1 MLPSNGTTGS
11 APAGKDGGL
20 IGWFIRN
27 PVAANLLMLVL
38 LVGGALSAVNLQ
50 RQVFPTISPGTVVVT
65 VPFPGATPAEVEEGV
80 TRRVEEA
87 VLGIDGVKRVNSTAS
102 ENVGRVVVETNDFAD
117 LQLVKDDIES
127 AVDRLSDFPPENA
140 EKPVVVAP
148 KPTGGV
154 VTLAVVGDVGAMA
167 LRRAAEDIER
177 DLLTQPGVSLVSL
190 EGDRDLEISIEVSE
204 ATLRRYDLTFAEVA
218 GAVRQSSLD
227 LAGGSIASDSGEILL
242 RTNQKRQTGEEF
254 ESVVIR
260 TLPDGSLVT
269 LADVA
274 EIKDGFVREQLT
286 NDYNGRPAV
295 FVKVARAEAE
305 DVLKVK
311 AAVDE
316 FLTGYSPPP
325 GVELIQ
331 LRDETQLLRERVN
344 LLLRNGAF
352 GFALVFLFLVLML
365 DLRLAV
371 WVSAGIATAFMGG
384 IMLFGALG
392 VTITMISLFGLII
405 VLGLVV
411 DDAIVIGENI
421 DAEQQSG
428 APGDVAARRGAQRM
442 LAPVVVGVLTTVA
455 AFAPLLV
462 TGGTFGDITRAIPVV
477 VISVLLVSVLEAF
490 CILPSHLSH
499 GASWSRGPI
508 KRIQAKIGAGVKWV
522 RDRLVRPGVMLAA
535 QWRYATVGIAIAFF
549 VLCIGLLQNGQ
560 VRFIFFPAVEGNSL
574 SASLTM
580 PDGTPFERTDAAIQ
594 RMTDAAYEVAAE
606 IGEESGETLFV
617 SVTSTSGGRATS
629 DNGPGGQSSFSG
641 QENIGQVRIELTP
654 FGQRVTP
661 AAEIERR
668 WRARVG
674 TIEGAERV
682 SFASSFVQFGSDVE
696 FELAHQDERLLVA
709 AAEALKEQL
718 AQVEGVNQV
727 EDSFD
732 LGKRQLVFELTPAGR
747 AAGLR
752 EADIAV
758 QVRQGFFGEE
768 VQRIQRGREE
778 IRVYV
783 RYPEATRAKLDSLD
797 NFRVQLP
804 SGGSAPLLTVASVE
818 ESRAYS
824 SIERIDGRRVVTVSA
839 DVDESV
845 STPNIANEVILSSV
859 MPALE
864 QQYPG
869 LRWVRA
875 GSAREQ
881 NEDLATL
888 GSAFIVVL
896 LIIFAMIAT
905 QLRSY
910 IQPLAILVAI
920 PLGVA
925 GAVLGHFV
933 LGFALSFI
941 SIFGIVALAGVA
953 VNASVVL
960 VDLYNQHR
968 DAGKTPIEAAADS
981 AARRFRPVLLT
992 TLTTALGLAPLLLE
1006 KSPQAQFLIPMA
1018 VSLGFGI
1025 VISGFMVL
1033 FVTPA
1038 VAVIIDDW
1046 RAKVSTRSAAA
1057 SAGTA
1062 PDAESAT
1069 TKRVPAGL
1077 LALGAVFL
1085 APTVTDAAD
1094 LELRLDNGP
1103 DDGVLVFQVYDAADA
1118 FVDLRDPA
1126 QEFSLPAASDGTYRL
1141 SNVTEGE
1148 IAVLVY
1154 HDENTNGRI
1163 DKNFIGIPREPLA
1176 ISNNY
1181 QPKGPPSFARA
1192 SFIMPADE
1200 SLQMG
1205 MEMYRALGERGR
1217 FGVGVGV
1224 IGRSSPY
1231 LDSSQNVTQAIP
1243 AITYVG
1249 ERLQWFGPALRYGLV
1264 GSGKVRLAAA
1274 AEYRVGVYE
1283 EADSDALSGLGDRDG
1298 TLLGGLGLQ
1307 YEFSEGFELELLY
1320 QHDVLD
1326 RIGGGMANVRLSRG
1340 IPWRNA
1346 VFVPQIAY
1354 NWLSTEMSNHDFGVP
1369 LGAATAGRPAYRLGS
1384 TTSVEAGLGISVELS
1399 EDWRI
1404 IVNVAGERLDEE
1416 VAASPI
1422 VDDDVVIK
1430 GVAIVTYVF

>member
-1 MLPSNGTTGS
+1 MLRNNDTRDLAPGS
-11 APAGKDGGL
+11 ENRGL
-20 IGWFIRN
+20 ISWFIRN
-27 PVAANLLMLVL
+27 PVAANLLMVVL

-102 ENVGRVVVETNDFAD
+102 ENVGRIVVEISDFAEE
-117 LQLVKDDIES
+117 QLVKDDIES
-127 AVDRLSDFPPENA
+127 AVNRLSDFPPENA

-154 VTLAVVGDVGAMA
+154 VTLAVVGELGPMA
-167 LRRAAEDIER
+167 LRRVAEDIER
-177 DLLTQPGVSLVSL
+177 DLLTQRGVSLVSL
-190 EGDRDLEISIEVSE
+190 EGDRDLEVSIEVSE
-204 ATLRRYDLTFAEVA
+204 ATLRRYDLTLAEVA
-218 GAVRQSSLD
+218 SAVRQSSLD
-227 LAGGSIASDSGEILL
+227 LAGGSIASSSGEILL
-242 RTNQKRQTGEEF
+242 RTNQKRQTGEAF

-260 TLPDGSLVT
+260 TLPDGSVIT
-269 LADVA
+269 LADIA
-274 EIKDGFVREQLT
+274 DINDGFVRKQLK
-286 NDYNGRPAV
+286 NEYNGRPAV

-305 DVLKVK
+305 DVLQVK

-316 FLTGYSPPP
+316 FLTAYSPPP

-384 IMLFGALG
+384 IMLFGVLG

-428 APGDVAARRGAQRM
+428 GGAESAASRGAHRM

-462 TGGTFGDITRAIPVV
+462 TGGTFGDITRAIPLV
-477 VISVLLVSVLEAF
+477 VISVLLVSLLEAF
-490 CILPSHLSH
+490 CILPAHLSH
-499 GASWSRGPI
+499 GGSWSRGPI
-508 KRIQAKIGAGVKWV
+508 KRLQAKIGAGVEWL
-522 RDRLVRPGVMLAA
+522 RERLVRPGVAFAA
-535 QWRYATVGIAIAFF
+535 KWRYATIGVAVAFF
-549 VLCIGLLQNGQ
+549 ILCIGLLQNGH

-580 PDGTPFERTDAAIQ
+580 PDGTPFERTDAAVQ
-594 RMTDAAYEVAAE
+594 HMTNAAYEVAEE
-606 IGEESGETLFV
+606 IQEESGETLFV
-617 SVTSTSGGRATS
+617 SVTSTSGGNAS
-629 DNGPGGQSSFSG
+629 SNNGPGGQSTFSG
-641 QENIGQVRIELTP
+641 EENIGQVRIELTP
-654 FGQRVTP
+654 FGQRITP
-661 AAEIERR
+661 AAQIERR
-668 WRARVG
+668 WRSRVG
-674 TIEGAERV
+674 RIEGAERV
-682 SFASSFVQFGSDVE
+682 SFSSSFVRFGSDVE
-696 FELAHQDERLLVA
+696 FELAHQNEELLVA
-709 AAEALKEQL
+709 SVEELKQRL
-718 AQVEGVNQV
+718 AQIEGVNQI

-732 LGKRQLVFELTPAGR
+732 LGKRQLVFELTAAGR

-783 RYPEATRAKLDSLD
+783 RYPESTRTNLDALD

-804 SGGSAPLLTVASVE
+804 GGSSAPLLTMASIE

-839 DVDESV
+839 DVDEAI
-845 STPNIANEVILSSV
+845 STPNIANEAILASV
-859 MPALE
+859 MPELE
-864 QQYPG
+864 QKYPG

-875 GSAREQ
+875 GTTREQ

-960 VDLYNQHR
+960 VDLYNQYR
-968 DAGKTPIEAAADS
+968 SEGRTPIQAAADS

-992 TLTTALGLAPLLLE
+992 TLTTALGLAPLLFE
-1006 KSPQAQFLIPMA
+1006 TSPQAQFLIPMA

-1033 FVTPA
+1033 FVTPV

-1046 RAKVSTRSAAA
+1046 RATA
-1057 SAGTA
+1057 SA
-1062 PDAESAT
+1062 
-1069 TKRVPAGL
+1069 
-1077 LALGAVFL
+1077 
-1085 APTVTDAAD
+1085 
-1094 LELRLDNGP
+1094 
-1103 DDGVLVFQVYDAADA
+1103 
-1118 FVDLRDPA
+1118 
-1126 QEFSLPAASDGTYRL
+1126 
-1141 SNVTEGE
+1141 
-1148 IAVLVY
+1148 
-1154 HDENTNGRI
+1154 
-1163 DKNFIGIPREPLA
+1163 
-1176 ISNNY
+1176 
-1181 QPKGPPSFARA
+1181 
-1192 SFIMPADE
+1192 
-1200 SLQMG
+1200 
-1205 MEMYRALGERGR
+1205 
-1217 FGVGVGV
+1217 
-1224 IGRSSPY
+1224 RSSAVV
-1231 LDSSQNVTQAIP
+1231 DGQA
-1243 AITYVG
+1243 
-1249 ERLQWFGPALRYGLV
+1249 Q
-1264 GSGKVRLAAA
+1264 
-1274 AEYRVGVYE
+1274 
-1283 EADSDALSGLGDRDG
+1283 
-1298 TLLGGLGLQ
+1298 
-1307 YEFSEGFELELLY
+1307 
-1320 QHDVLD
+1320 
-1326 RIGGGMANVRLSRG
+1326 
-1340 IPWRNA
+1340 
-1346 VFVPQIAY
+1346 
-1354 NWLSTEMSNHDFGVP
+1354 ST
-1369 LGAATAGRPAYRLGS
+1369 
-1384 TTSVEAGLGISVELS
+1384 
-1399 EDWRI
+1399 
-1404 IVNVAGERLDEE
+1404 
-1416 VAASPI
+1416 
-1422 VDDDVVIK
+1422 
-1430 GVAIVTYVF
+1430 

>member
-1 MLPSNGTTGS
+1 
-11 APAGKDGGL
+11 
-20 IGWFIRN
+20 
-27 PVAANLLMLVL
+27 MLVL
-38 LVGGALSAVNLQ
+38 LVGGVLSAVNLQ

-102 ENVGRVVVETNDFAD
+102 ENVGRVVVETSNFAD
-117 LQLVKDDIES
+117 LELVKDDIES

-140 EKPVVVAP
+140 EKPVVIAP

-154 VTLAVVGDVGAMA
+154 VTLAVIGDVGAMA

-177 DLLTQPGVSLVSL
+177 DLLTQRGVSLVSL

-218 GAVRQSSLD
+218 SAVRQSSLD
-227 LAGGSIASDSGEILL
+227 LAGGSIATDSGEILL
-242 RTNQKRQTGEEF
+242 RTNQKRQTGEAF
-254 ESVVIR
+254 ESVVVR
-260 TLPDGSLVT
+260 TLPDGSLIT
-269 LADVA
+269 LADIA
-274 EIKDGFVREQLT
+274 DINDGFVRKQLT
-286 NDYNGRPAV
+286 NVYNGRPAV
-295 FVKVARAEAE
+295 FVRVARAEAE
-305 DVLKVK
+305 DVLEVK

-316 FLTGYSPPP
+316 FLQGYAPPP
-325 GVELIQ
+325 GIELVE

-384 IMLFGALG
+384 IMLFGVLG

-421 DAEQQSG
+421 DAEQQGG
-428 APGDVAARRGAQRM
+428 AAGDVAARRGAQRM
-442 LAPVVVGVLTTVA
+442 LAPVIVGVLTTVA

-462 TGGTFGDITRAIPVV
+462 TGGTFGDITRAIPLV

-499 GASWSRGPI
+499 GKPWSRGPI
-508 KRIQAKIGAGVKWV
+508 KRLQAKIGGGIEWI
-522 RDRLVRPGVMLAA
+522 RDRVVRPGVALAA
-535 QWRYATVGIAIAFF
+535 KWRYATVGLAMAFF
-549 VLCIGLLQNGQ
+549 ILCIGLVQNGQ

-594 RMTDAAYEVAAE
+594 RMTSAAYDVAE
-606 IGEESGETLFV
+606 EFKEESGETLFV
-617 SVTSTSGGRATS
+617 SVTSTSGGNAS
-629 DNGPGGQSSFSG
+629 SNSGPGGQSSFSG
-641 QENIGQVRIELTP
+641 EENIGQVRIELTP
-654 FGQRVTP
+654 FGQRTTP

-668 WRARVG
+668 WRNLVG
-674 TIEGAERV
+674 DIEGAERV
-682 SFASSFVQFGSDVE
+682 SFSSSFVQFGSDVE
-696 FELAHQDERLLVA
+696 FELAHQDEALLVA
-709 AAEALKEQL
+709 AVEDLKQEL
-718 AQVEGVNQV
+718 AQVDGVNQI

-732 LGKRQLVFELTPAGR
+732 LGKRQLVFELTAAGR

-752 EADIAV
+752 EADIAI

-783 RYPEATRAKLDSLD
+783 RYPEATRTDLAALD

-804 SGGSAPLLTVASVE
+804 GGGSAPLLTVARVE

-839 DVDESV
+839 DVDEAE
-845 STPNIANEVILSSV
+845 STPNIANDVILASV

-875 GSAREQ
+875 GSTREQ
-881 NEDLATL
+881 NEDLAAL

-960 VDLYNQHR
+960 VDLYNQYRR
-968 DAGKTPIEAAADS
+968 DGRTAIQAAAES

-992 TLTTALGLAPLLLE
+992 TLTTALGLAPLLFE

-1046 RAKVSTRSAAA
+1046 RARA
-1057 SAGTA
+1057 SSRQSGKADGATSRHA
-1062 PDAESAT
+1062 P
-1069 TKRVPAGL
+1069 VGL
-1077 LALGAVFL
+1077 LALLGVGL
-1085 APTVTDAAD
+1085 VPSVSDAAE
-1094 LELRLDNGP
+1094 LELNLENVPENGN
-1103 DDGVLVFQVYDAADA
+1103 LVFQVYDAADA
-1118 FVDLRDPA
+1118 FGDLRDPA
-1126 QEFSLPAASDGTYRL
+1126 LESALPAAGDGAYRL
-1141 SNVTEGE
+1141 RDIPAGQ

-1154 HDENTNGRI
+1154 FDENQNGQI
-1163 DKNFIGIPREPLA
+1163 DKNFIGIPRELLA

-1192 SFIMPADE
+1192 SFRMPADQPHQI
-1200 SLQMG
+1200 QMS
-1205 MEMYRALGERGR
+1205 MYRVLGERGR
-1217 FGVGVGV
+1217 FGLGIGV

-1231 LDSSQNVTQAIP
+1231 LDSSKNVTQVIP

-1249 ERLQWFGPALRYGLV
+1249 ERLQWFGPALRYGIA
-1264 GSGKVRLAAA
+1264 GSGKLRLAAA
-1274 AEYRVGVYE
+1274 AEYRIGVYE
-1283 EADSDALSGLGDRDG
+1283 ESDSTALSGLGDRDG

-1307 YEFSEGFELELLY
+1307 YEIAEGFELEVLY

-1340 IPWRNA
+1340 IPWGNT
-1346 VFVPQIAY
+1346 VFVPQVAY
-1354 NWLSTEMSNHDFGVP
+1354 NWLGSEMSNHDFGVP
-1369 LGAATAGRPAYRLGS
+1369 LSAAPVDRPAYQLGS
-1384 TTSVEAGLGISVELS
+1384 TTSVEAGLGVFVELS
-1399 EDWRI
+1399 ENWRI
-1404 IVNVAGERLDEE
+1404 IVNVAAERLDDR

-1422 VDDDVVIK
+1422 VADDNVVK
-1430 GVAIVTYVF
+1430 GLAIVTYVF